1 MNAADL
7 QTKLKKSKTKNP
19 KPKTKTHVSAH
30 NYETRLN
37 R

>member
-7 QTKLKKSKTKNP
+7 QTKLKKSKIKNQ

>member
-7 QTKLKKSKTKNP
+7 QTKLKKSKTKNQ